1 MRIEYPPL
9 LLIWFLLHPS
19 LVMGE
24 DLAFSLPAKSERLA
38 FSKKVQD
45 IFWRF
50 DFQYE
55 KYKKH
60 GEAGEW
66 DLACE
71 YAKRSYQILVNNYSE
86 LDKSIPEGGW
96 EARRTSLKRTV
107 QACGRE

>member
-1 MRIEYPPL
+1 MRIKFLPPL
-9 LLIWFLLHPS
+9 LSGLLLYPS
-19 LVMGE
+19 LVMGG

-50 DFQYE
+50 EFQYE
-55 KYKKH
+55 KYKQY
-60 GEAGEW
+60 GEAGDW

-86 LDKSIPEGGW
+86 LDKAMPGGGW
-96 EARRTSLKRTV
+96 GPRRASLKRTV
-107 QACGRE
+107 QACAR